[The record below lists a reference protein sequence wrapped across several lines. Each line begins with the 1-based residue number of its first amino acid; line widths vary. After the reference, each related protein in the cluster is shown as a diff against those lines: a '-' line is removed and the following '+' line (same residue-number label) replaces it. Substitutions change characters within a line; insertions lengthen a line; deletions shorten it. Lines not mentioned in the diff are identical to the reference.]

1 MFQAKED
8 EDREVFGCKELSPD
22 DLKEFEEIDEHFVDS
37 SGFGRKGEPA
47 LTPEEF
53 LKKVK
58 KGRYY
63 AITSIGQ
70 FQLFVGEY
78 TKLGKKIT

>member
-8 EDREVFGCKELSPD
+8 MDQGVFQCKMVSD
-22 DLKEFEEIDEHFVDS
+22 NDLKQFEEVDEHFVDS
-37 SGFGRKGEPA
+37 SGFGKEDEVA
-47 LTPEEF
+47 MTPDEF

-58 KGRYY
+58 KGKYY

-78 TKLGKKIT
+78 VLKENS